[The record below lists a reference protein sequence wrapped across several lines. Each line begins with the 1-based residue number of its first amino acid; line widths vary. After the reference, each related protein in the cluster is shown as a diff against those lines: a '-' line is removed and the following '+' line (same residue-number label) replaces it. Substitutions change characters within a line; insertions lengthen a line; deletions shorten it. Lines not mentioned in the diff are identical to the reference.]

1 MNWILYQW
9 FFIFDGMRGYLSKNS
24 LSTQTDLVA
33 TALHIFIMSYVLATI
48 LNEDINDVF
57 QLFIVDGE
65 KLKNQPAAVMHNV
78 QRFLHIEPHYEYN
91 DLLR

>member
-1 MNWILYQW
+1 
-9 FFIFDGMRGYLSKNS
+9 
-24 LSTQTDLVA
+24 
-33 TALHIFIMSYVLATI
+33 MSYVFTTI
-48 LNEDINDVF
+48 LNEEINGVF

>member
-1 MNWILYQW
+1 MYQWILCWRGWGAIYQRIQYL
-9 FFIFDGMRGYLSKNS
+9 IFTQIGCNCS
-24 LSTQTDLVA
+24 LFLDYELCVCFCYH
-33 TALHIFIMSYVLATI
+33 LKWR
-48 LNEDINDVF
+48 NGVF

>member
-1 MNWILYQW
+1 MNWTLYQW
-9 FFIFDGMRGYLSKNS
+9 FYFWWDEGLFISEFIINP
-24 LSTQTDLVA
+24 DLVA
-33 TALHIFIMSYVLATI
+33 TALYFFIMSYVLATI

>member
-1 MNWILYQW
+1 MVLFWTGWGVIYHRIHYQP
-9 FFIFDGMRGYLSKNS
+9 R
-24 LSTQTDLVA
+24 LVA
-33 TALHIFIMSYVLATI
+33 TALHFSIVSYGFTTI
-48 LNEDINDVF
+48 LNERNVF

>member
-1 MNWILYQW
+1 MDFVSTDL
-9 FFIFDGMRGYLSKNS
+9 IFEGMRGYLRIHY
-24 LSTQTDLVA
+24 QPRLVA
-33 TALHIFIMSYVLATI
+33 TALHFLIVSYVFTTI
-48 LNEDINDVF
+48 LNEEINGVF